1 LQLDS
6 CRDQLDLSFLFQGHT
21 LAHKDSIGIGI
32 IGTGFART
40 TQIPGFRACEGA
52 RVVAIASGHRE
63 NAERVAHEFGIEHFT
78 DDWRE
83 IIAREDVDL
92 VSIVTPPVT
101 HLEMTLAALDAG
113 KAVLC
118 EKPMAMN
125 AGETD
130 VMRSRATESGALA
143 LVDHELRFLNGRR
156 KMREMLLKG
165 EIGHVHHAKLLF
177 RSDSRLD
184 AQRGWNWWSD
194 KEAGGGT
201 LGAIG
206 SHAVDTL
213 RWLLKTE
220 VSHVFATLATRIGER
235 ADARTGEMHPVT
247 TDDEANLVLRLA
259 EGEVTQDA
267 NATVSLSVVEAGR
280 AEHRL
285 EVFGSQG
292 ALLLEGDELWRG
304 GEGAWSRIL
313 VESGELAEGMRD
325 SEWSRGFTI
334 FSRAIIETLRE
345 GRKTVTG
352 AATFDD
358 GHRTQ
363 LVLDAAHLS
372 HESGCWEVIDH
383 L

>member
-1 LQLDS
+1 M
-6 CRDQLDLSFLFQGHT
+6 DQKQ
-21 LAHKDSIGIGI
+21 AINIAI
-32 IGTGFART
+32 IGTGFARS

-63 NAERVAHEFGIEHFT
+63 NAEHVAREFGIEHFT

-83 IIAREDVDL
+83 IIARDDVDL

-118 EKPMAMN
+118 EKPLAMN

-130 VMRSRATESGALA
+130 VMRARASETGALA

-156 KMREMLLKG
+156 KMREMLLNG

-194 KEAGGGT
+194 KEAGGGA

-220 VSHVFATLATRIGER
+220 VSHVFAALATRIAER
-235 ADARTGEMHPVT
+235 ADARTGEMRPVT
-247 TDDEANLVLRLA
+247 TDDEANLVLRLTD
-259 EGEVTQDA
+259 GEVTKGA

-292 ALLLEGDELWRG
+292 ALLLEGDELRQARG
-304 GEGAWSRIL
+304 GEGEWSR
-313 VESGELAEGMRD
+313 VEVERGELAEGMRD
-325 SEWSRGFTI
+325 SEWSRSFTI

-345 GRKTVTG
+345 GRKAVEG

-363 LVLDAAHLS
+363 LVLDAAHRS
-372 HESGCWEVIDH
+372 HESGCSETVKDFR
-383 L
+383 